1 MKVVIYLNILIKCIT
16 KWTSTDLMKKM
27 QEDHN
32 KETEENLKIRFTNK
46 LSKSQ
51 KCIKEIDKNSTNK
64 TSMLQ
69 LS

>member
-16 KWTSTDLMKKM
+16 KWTSTDLIKKM
-27 QEDHN
+27 QEDRN

>member
-1 MKVVIYLNILIKCIT
+1 
-16 KWTSTDLMKKM
+16 MKKM
-27 QEDHN
+27 QEDRN